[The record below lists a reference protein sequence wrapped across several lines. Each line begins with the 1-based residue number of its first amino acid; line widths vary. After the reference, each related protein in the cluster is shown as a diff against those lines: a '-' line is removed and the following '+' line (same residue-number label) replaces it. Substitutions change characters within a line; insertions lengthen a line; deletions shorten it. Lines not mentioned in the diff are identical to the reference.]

1 MLLMSLV
8 RVLIFPSPVMEGR
21 RLLHLTVVERLLV
34 ALSSFPALPAVRIL
48 LVAVMVVIMILLLLL
63 LLLLLYVT
71 LLLHL
76 LLDALLEP
84 RPRIHNLLSLLEI
97 HNLLLL
103 LVLLSVQQW

>member
-48 LVAVMVVIMILLLLL
+48 LVAVVVVIMIL

-84 RPRIHNLLSLLEI
+84 RPRIHNLLSLL
-97 HNLLLL
+97 
-103 LVLLSVQQW
+103 VLLSVQQW

>member
-1 MLLMSLV
+1 
-8 RVLIFPSPVMEGR
+8 MEGR

-34 ALSSFPALPAVRIL
+34 ALSSFPALHAVRIL
-48 LVAVMVVIMILLLLL
+48 LVSVVVVIMILLLL

-103 LVLLSVQQW
+103 LVLLRVQQW